1 LSGAY
6 GVSLEDKT
14 YNTDIIDDTI
24 AYVECEYT
32 NVSEIKIPGVT
43 DIEIR
48 RKNYRTYMYYRYDK
62 VYDYG
67 NEEI

>member
-1 LSGAY
+1 M
-6 GVSLEDKT
+6 SLEDKT